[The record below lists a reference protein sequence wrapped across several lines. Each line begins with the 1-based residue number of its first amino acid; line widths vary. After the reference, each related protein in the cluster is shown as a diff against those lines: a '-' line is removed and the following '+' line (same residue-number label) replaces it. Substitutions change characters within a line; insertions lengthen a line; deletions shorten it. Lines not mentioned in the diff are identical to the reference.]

1 MPGRFPS
8 DVRLRT
14 IIDQAFRYI
23 EHTRLFLEAHPLGK
37 APHGTRLSSARDT
50 CLDGL
55 REVLDDPG
63 VVAPFAWPEA
73 VVAALKEVVRL
84 AEDLGSWSCPMG
96 VISLGGGSCFPE
108 DEFEPVRERQALA
121 EFEEAVKTLERVLP
135 DAPAS
140 GTEGEHARDTPPEP
154 VSPGLSQEDSSGS
167 KRDPP
172 VILGGLDDEP
182 LVFGRRKKRL
192 TPGQYRVVKVLVDAY
207 PERVSLDVLANRSDT
222 SDPVGMIDRLRKCDD
237 DWACVLFKP
246 GRSHGGYGLED
257 RKPSR
262 KKTPRNPPRNP
273 PRKT

>member
-1 MPGRFPS
+1 MPGRIPS

-23 EHTRLFLEAHPLGK
+23 EHTRRLLEAYPEGR
-37 APHGTRLSSARDT
+37 APHGKTHARDT

-55 REVLDDPG
+55 REALNDPG
-63 VVAPFAWPEA
+63 VVAPYGWPEPIGR
-73 VVAALKEVVRL
+73 ALEELTGTVD
-84 AEDLGSWSCPMG
+84 DLGSWYGPG
-96 VISLGGGSCFPE
+96 VFWDRPLPE

-140 GTEGEHARDTPPEP
+140 GSEGEHARDTPPEP

-182 LVFGRRKKRL
+182 LVVGRRKKRL

-237 DWACVLFKP
+237 DWDYVLFKP
-246 GRSHGGYGLED
+246 GRSHGGYGLLD
-257 RKPSR
+257 RKPPR